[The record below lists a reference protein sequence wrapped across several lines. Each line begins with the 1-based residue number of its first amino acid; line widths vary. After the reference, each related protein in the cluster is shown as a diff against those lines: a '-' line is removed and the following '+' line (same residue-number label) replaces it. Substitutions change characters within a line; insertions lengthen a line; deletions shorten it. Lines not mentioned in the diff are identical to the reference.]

1 MLAEAISSTTAALWL
16 SLSCPVQL
24 GCIHTYFSLSCNLC
38 APCGFAAS
46 SSSDTPKE
54 DIHDPWLQL
63 EATESKV
70 WTPFTR
76 NSLADNTSYKF
87 SDMPSLLDV
96 EDL

>member
-1 MLAEAISSTTAALWL
+1 MLAEAISSTTAAPWL

-46 SSSDTPKE
+46 SNGTPDE
-54 DIHDPWLQL
+54 DFHDPSLQL
-63 EATESKV
+63 EATKTKV
-70 WTPFTR
+70 WTPFT
-76 NSLADNTSYKF
+76 NSTLADNISYTF
-87 SDMPSLLDV
+87 TDMPSLLDA